1 MALFSK
7 KETLIRSMP
16 LMAMMAAINV
26 VFSLFTAFVPLLSV
40 ILIIFIPL
48 TSALVEIYCKDRY
61 FPIYA
66 IATLGLS
73 IVVSLSAIDFTLFY
87 LIPSIFTGYIFGL
100 MAKKNFPSL
109 WGIFIASVIQ
119 AGISFAFVPL
129 IELITQRNLI
139 DDIRTILKISDTE
152 ASYFNYIIIF
162 LFFAVALTQTILSF
176 IVVNN
181 ELKKFGIKND
191 ENKDW
196 RISVSVANILSL
208 GLAVGMNFVYP
219 PISPLCLGFAWY
231 FAVFSVIF
239 EIKSRNKIGLIII
252 AVMFVTSLFIYVGVN
267 QYLPSR
273 RRILLQ
279 GMPPLCISLIS
290 LGFYFLKKQK

>member
-26 VFSLFTAFVPLLSV
+26 IFSLFTAFVPLLSV

-48 TSALVEIYCKDRY
+48 TSTLVEVYCKDRY

-73 IVVSLSAIDFTLFY
+73 VVVSLSAIDFTLFY
-87 LIPSIFTGYIFGL
+87 LIPSILTGYVFGL

-109 WGIFIASVIQ
+109 WGILIASILQ
-119 AGISFAFVPL
+119 TGISFAFIPL
-129 IELITQRNLI
+129 IQLITEHNLI
-139 DDIRTILKISDTE
+139 EDIIRILNVTDKT
-152 ASYFNYIIIF
+152 YFNNLLI
-162 LFFAVALTQTILSF
+162 LMFFVVALIQTILSF
-176 IVVNN
+176 IVVSN
-181 ELKKFGIKND
+181 ELRKFGVKND
-191 ENKDW
+191 NQKDW
-196 RISVSVANILSL
+196 RLPVSLATILSS
-208 GLAVGMNFVYP
+208 GIAVGLYFVYV
-219 PISPLCLGFAWY
+219 PISLLCVGFAWY

-239 EIKSRNKIGLIII
+239 EITRKQKVSTIIMVSMLLVNLFAFAGLNQ
-252 AVMFVTSLFIYVGVN
+252 FVEKGSEF
-267 QYLPSR
+267 
-273 RRILLQ
+273 ILL
-279 GMPPLCISLIS
+279 GIAPLCISLIS

>member
-26 VFSLFTAFVPLLSV
+26 IFSLFTAFVPLLSV

-48 TSALVEIYCKDRY
+48 TSTLVEVYCKDRY

-73 IVVSLSAIDFTLFY
+73 VVVSLSAIDFTLFY
-87 LIPSIFTGYIFGL
+87 LIPSIVTGYVFGL

-109 WGIFIASVIQ
+109 WGILIASILQ
-119 AGISFAFVPL
+119 TGISFAFIPL
-129 IELITQRNLI
+129 IQLITEHNLI
-139 DDIRTILKISDTE
+139 EDIIRILNVTDRT
-152 ASYFNYIIIF
+152 YFNNLLI
-162 LFFAVALTQTILSF
+162 LMFFVVALIQTILSF

-181 ELKKFGIKND
+181 ELRKFGVKNNN
-191 ENKDW
+191 EKDW
-196 RISVSVANILSL
+196 RLPVSLATILSS
-208 GLAVGMNFVYP
+208 GIAVGLYFVYV
-219 PISPLCLGFAWY
+219 PISLLCVGFAWY
-231 FAVFSVIF
+231 FAVFSLIF
-239 EIKSRNKIGLIII
+239 EITRKRKVSTIIMASMLLVNLFAFAGLNQ
-252 AVMFVTSLFIYVGVN
+252 FVEKGSEF
-267 QYLPSR
+267 
-273 RRILLQ
+273 ILL
-279 GMPPLCISLIS
+279 GIAPLCISLIS

>member
-26 VFSLFTAFVPLLSV
+26 IFSLFTAFVPLLSV

-48 TSALVEIYCKDRY
+48 TSTLVEVYCKDRY

-73 IVVSLSAIDFTLFY
+73 VVVSLSAIDFTLFY
-87 LIPSIFTGYIFGL
+87 LIPSIVTGYVFGL

-109 WGIFIASVIQ
+109 WGILIASILQ
-119 AGISFAFVPL
+119 TGISFAFIPL
-129 IELITQRNLI
+129 IQLITEHNLI
-139 DDIRTILKISDTE
+139 EDIIKILNVTDRT
-152 ASYFNYIIIF
+152 YFNNLLI
-162 LFFAVALTQTILSF
+162 LMFFVVALIQTILSF

-181 ELKKFGIKND
+181 ELRKFGVKND
-191 ENKDW
+191 NEKDW
-196 RISVSVANILSL
+196 RLPVSLATILSS
-208 GLAVGMNFVYP
+208 GIAVGLYFVYI
-219 PISPLCLGFAWY
+219 PISLLCVGFAWY
-231 FAVFSVIF
+231 FAVFSLIF
-239 EIKSRNKIGLIII
+239 EITRKQKVSTIIMASMLLVNLFAFAGLNQ
-252 AVMFVTSLFIYVGVN
+252 FVEKGSEF
-267 QYLPSR
+267 
-273 RRILLQ
+273 ILL
-279 GMPPLCISLIS
+279 GIAPLCISLIS

>member
-26 VFSLFTAFVPLLSV
+26 IFSLFTAFVPLLSV

-48 TSALVEIYCKDRY
+48 TSTLVEVYCKDRY

-73 IVVSLSAIDFTLFY
+73 VVVSLSAIDFTLFY
-87 LIPSIFTGYIFGL
+87 LIPSIVTGYVFGL

-109 WGIFIASVIQ
+109 WGILIASILQ
-119 AGISFAFVPL
+119 TGISFAFIPL
-129 IELITQRNLI
+129 IQLITEHNLI
-139 DDIRTILKISDTE
+139 EDIIKILNVTDRT
-152 ASYFNYIIIF
+152 YFNNLLI
-162 LFFAVALTQTILSF
+162 LMFFVVSLIQTILSF

-181 ELKKFGIKND
+181 ELRKFGVKND
-191 ENKDW
+191 NEKDW
-196 RISVSVANILSL
+196 RLPVSLATILSS
-208 GLAVGMNFVYP
+208 GIAVGLYFVYV
-219 PISPLCLGFAWY
+219 PISLLCVGFAWY
-231 FAVFSVIF
+231 FAVFSLIF
-239 EIKSRNKIGLIII
+239 EITRKQKISTIIMASMLLVNLFAFAGLNQ
-252 AVMFVTSLFIYVGVN
+252 FVEKGSEF
-267 QYLPSR
+267 
-273 RRILLQ
+273 ILL
-279 GMPPLCISLIS
+279 GIAPLCISLIS

>member
-26 VFSLFTAFVPLLSV
+26 IFSLFTAFVPLLSV

-48 TSALVEIYCKDRY
+48 TSTLVEVYCKDRY

-73 IVVSLSAIDFTLFY
+73 VVVSLSAIDFTLFY
-87 LIPSIFTGYIFGL
+87 LIPSIVTGYVFGL

-109 WGIFIASVIQ
+109 WGILIASILQ
-119 AGISFAFVPL
+119 TGISFAFIPL
-129 IELITQRNLI
+129 IQLITEHNLVE
-139 DDIRTILKISDTE
+139 DIIKILNVTDRT
-152 ASYFNYIIIF
+152 YFNNLLI
-162 LFFAVALTQTILSF
+162 LMFFVVALIQTILSF

-191 ENKDW
+191 NEKDW
-196 RISVSVANILSL
+196 RLPVSLATILSS
-208 GLAVGMNFVYP
+208 GIAVGLYFVYI
-219 PISPLCLGFAWY
+219 PISLLCVGFAWY
-231 FAVFSVIF
+231 FAVFSLIF
-239 EIKSRNKIGLIII
+239 EITRKQKVSTIIMASMLLVNLFAFAGLNQ
-252 AVMFVTSLFIYVGVN
+252 FVEKGSEF
-267 QYLPSR
+267 
-273 RRILLQ
+273 ILL
-279 GMPPLCISLIS
+279 GIAPLCISLIS